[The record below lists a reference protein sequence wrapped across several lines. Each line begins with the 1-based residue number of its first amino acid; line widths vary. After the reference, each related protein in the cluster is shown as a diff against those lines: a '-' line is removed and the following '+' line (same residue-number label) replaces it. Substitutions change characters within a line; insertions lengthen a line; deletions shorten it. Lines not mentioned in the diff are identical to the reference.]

1 MYTKAVMEVGNSDRD
16 RILSVMM
23 INFPKLSTARKINLI
38 SSFIHPTNLL
48 SVYFMSGT
56 MLGVGEK

>member
-1 MYTKAVMEVGNSDRD
+1 MEVESSDRD

-23 INFPKLSTARKINLI
+23 IKIPKLSTARKINLI

-56 MLGVGEK
+56 VLGVGEK

>member
-1 MYTKAVMEVGNSDRD
+1 MYTKAVREVISSDRD
-16 RILSVMM
+16 RILSVM
-23 INFPKLSTARKINLI
+23 IIKIPKLSTARKINLI

-56 MLGVGEK
+56 VLGVGEK